1 MQSSYVWRIRRSV
14 RSRRL
19 INKLKVCA
27 AGQIRLRMLVDGSR
41 DGPDERFWF
50 RSGDVR
56 QAAVIEGDN

>member
-1 MQSSYVWRIRRSV
+1 MQPIYVWRIRRSV
-14 RSRRL
+14 CGRRL
-19 INKLKVCA
+19 INKQKVCA
-27 AGQIRLRMLVDGSR
+27 AGQIRLRMLADDSR